1 MDIQGVFYLV
11 AIVFMIM
18 WVVVLTLASVVLWEL
33 YTVIK
38 NAPQR
43 IEAKIDS
50 KITELVENTK
60 SGIIGTI
67 GVSAASFVLRKIKG
81 ILSKGSA

>member
-1 MDIQGVFYLV
+1 MDVQGVFYIV

-33 YTVIK
+33 YTIIK

-43 IEAKIDS
+43 IQAAIDAKIS
-50 KITELVENTK
+50 EVVENAK
-60 SGIIGTI
+60 SGFLGTFGI
-67 GVSAASFVLRKIKG
+67 SAATFFF
-81 ILSKGSA
+81 SKFKKFFLKS

>member
-1 MDIQGVFYLV
+1 MDIQGVFYVV

-18 WVVVLTLASVVLWEL
+18 WVAVLTLASVVLWEL

-43 IEAKIDS
+43 IEVKIDAKITDL
-50 KITELVENTK
+50 IENTK
-60 SGIIGTI
+60 SGIVSTI
-67 GVSAASFVLRKIKG
+67 GVSAASFVLRKIRE
-81 ILSKGSA
+81 IFSKRSD